1 MTTTSHIV
9 LVPGFGGFDALGQLE
24 YYTGTTEQFYEW
36 RHPEQRAQAEDR
48 PHAAPLEARQGATL
62 HYFANSPTAGVA
74 TRAALLKQF
83 LAKKLARNEIQ
94 EGDRVALV
102 GHSTGGLDIRQLLLS
117 LDREAAP
124 SKVDGSQKTQR
135 SVPGQRLLDHIDR
148 VVFMSVPQ
156 RGTNIADWFDHYE
169 LPTHLAIRVARSIIK
184 NEHLPSDTPPVLL
197 PIVRLLASAVR
208 KATGPISDVSHAVL
222 DVQREIEIKDDDSAL
237 SKEYARQARSDVG
250 LFFDDIDGDFLAIK
264 DLAARAES
272 HDPPRLVDAGFEM
285 ERALWTREGIE
296 TLSFAT
302 VAKCPFDTARMK
314 DSRKIASLLRVVR
327 AILHRSQTTDPIFRL
342 VYALCAEG
350 PFLDKF
356 STLPAPLSAI
366 ELATGS
372 PRSVHA
378 WDNDGIANTAS
389 MLWPGGKN
397 TLLVDGDHGDIIGH
411 FELQK
416 APAPSE
422 PGLRQGRVYSS
433 YDFFASDSSFAQKDF
448 AAVWQR
454 VFDFCVS

>member
-9 LVPGFGGFDALGQLE
+9 LVPGFGGFDALGQVE
-24 YYTGTTEQFYEW
+24 YYTGTTEQFRAW
-36 RHPEQRAQAEDR
+36 QRADDPQR
-48 PHAAPLEARQGATL
+48 TAPLDARRRATL
-62 HYFANSPTAGVA
+62 HYFHNSPTAGVP

-94 EGDRVALV
+94 AGERIALV

-117 LDREAAP
+117 LSGELAP
-124 SKVDGSQKTQR
+124 SKVDGSDKTEQ
-135 SVPGQRLLDHIDR
+135 SVHGQSLLRHIER
-148 VVFMSVPQ
+148 VVFLSVPQ

-169 LPTHLAIRVARSIIK
+169 LPTRLAIRVARSIVK
-184 NEHLPSDTPPVLL
+184 NEHLPSDIPPVLL
-197 PIVRLLASAVR
+197 PIVRVLAAALR
-208 KATGPISDVSHAVL
+208 KATGPISDVTHAVF
-222 DVQREIEIKDDDSAL
+222 DVQRELETKEDDSAL
-237 SKEYARQARSDVG
+237 SRLYARQARADVG
-250 LFFDDIDGDFLAIK
+250 LFFDDVDSDFLAIK
-264 DLAARAES
+264 DLAARSES
-272 HDPPRLVDAGFEM
+272 SHPPRLVDAGFEQ

-302 VAKCPFDTARMK
+302 LARCPFDAARMK
-314 DSRKIASLLRVVR
+314 DSRKIASLLRVLR
-327 AILHRSQTTDPIFRL
+327 AILYRSQTTDPIFRL
-342 VYALCAEG
+342 VYALCAQG

-356 STLPAPLSAI
+356 ANLATPLAAT

-372 PRSVHA
+372 ARTVHA

-389 MLWPGGKN
+389 MLWPAGKN

-433 YDFFASDSSFAQKDF
+433 YDFFASDSAFGPRDF